1 MIGSAYN
8 NPAICASS
16 ILSVLAHSQEL
27 SIAKTL
33 LIMPLVMHDST
44 VRYLGRSNVA
54 FREVSG
60 LVAVRPDL
68 FANFNE
74 RFFSSLVTSINAVQW
89 LVATGYVEF
98 DGGIKLVFPLK
109 IGPEFGDRAIRI
121 AKASGHISSLLSSS
135 AEELYLNFRVKL

>member
-8 NPAICASS
+8 NPAICAAS
-16 ILSVLAHSQEL
+16 ILSVLSHSKEL
-27 SIAKTL
+27 TLAKAI

-74 RFFSSLVTSINAVQW
+74 RYFSSLVTSVNAIQW
-89 LVATGYVEF
+89 LVAAGYVEF
-98 DGGIKLVFPLK
+98 DGVVKLVASLK
-109 IGPEFGDRAIRI
+109 TGPELGDRAARI
-121 AKASGHISSLLSSS
+121 AKASGHISALLNSS